1 MDAYGHPWTE
11 IAARE
16 IAARL
21 STDTSVYTR
30 TLSPGPPVWCVRAG
44 ATPSTAVV
52 VALAPDARSVPT
64 LAWVWDDPADRGPIA
79 PADLTFTRVPSTDP
93 DTAAA
98 MLAPVIASQPPAGPT
113 GAPADAA

>member
-16 IAARL
+16 LAARL

-30 TLSPGPPVWCVRAG
+30 PLSSGPPVWCVRAG
-44 ATPSTAVV
+44 ANPSTGVV
-52 VALAPDARSVPT
+52 IAWAPNARNVPT

-79 PADLTFTRVPSTDP
+79 QADLTFTRVPSTDP
-93 DTAAA
+93 YMAAA
-98 MLAPVIASQPPAGPT
+98 MLTPVIASQPPAGPT